1 MPKYDILV
9 IGSGIAGLSYT
20 AKVAQYYLDR
30 NEPVK
35 IAIITKT
42 VAEESNTKYAQG
54 GIATVWNKDD
64 SFEKHIDDTMDA
76 GDGLSDRKVVEI
88 VVREAPER
96 IQELIDYGTE
106 FDKKENGTYDL
117 AKEGG
122 HSDHRILHIK
132 TAPEM
137 KLKEPCWRK

>member
-30 NEPVK
+30 DEEIK

-54 GIATVWNKDD
+54 GIAAVWNKED

-88 VVREAPER
+88 
-96 IQELIDYGTE
+96 G
-106 FDKKENGTYDL
+106 ENYSCQV
-117 AKEGG
+117 E
-122 HSDHRILHIK
+122 
-132 TAPEM
+132 
-137 KLKEPCWRK
+137 